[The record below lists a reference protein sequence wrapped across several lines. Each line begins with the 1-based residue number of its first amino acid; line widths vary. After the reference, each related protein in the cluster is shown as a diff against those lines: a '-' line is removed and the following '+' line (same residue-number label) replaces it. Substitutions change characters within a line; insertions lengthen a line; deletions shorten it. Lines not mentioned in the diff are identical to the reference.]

1 MKRKVCKKCRSFV
14 TGATCPICKS
24 TDFSETW
31 MGRINITNP
40 DKSEIAKKIGMD
52 QPGEYTIK
60 TR

>member
-1 MKRKVCKKCRSFV
+1 
-14 TGATCPICKS
+14 
-24 TDFSETW
+24 SETW